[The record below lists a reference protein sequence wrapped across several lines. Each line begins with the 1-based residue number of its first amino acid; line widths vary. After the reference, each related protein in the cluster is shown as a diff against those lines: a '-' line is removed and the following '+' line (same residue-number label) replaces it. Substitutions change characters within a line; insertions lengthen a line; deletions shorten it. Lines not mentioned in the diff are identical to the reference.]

1 MTPQATQTSQFL
13 EMQKMIEPKFNSQ
26 KFTQSN
32 QNFTQSNEINSD
44 ETSSNPNAIWHRFSE
59 EKGAVLVVGHGTRK
73 ASGAAQL
80 LDLVSQMQKLAPAAI
95 IVGSFLE
102 LAEPSISHAIRS
114 LQVRGI
120 ERIVVVPVLLF
131 TAAHARQ
138 DIPEAV
144 GEAATECGLELVG
157 QSGSLGTHSS
167 VLALSASRFDE
178 VIALERGATCPQHAC
193 AKVKCSSGICESRG
207 QVFGSIGLAMVGR
220 GTSDLAALAH
230 MRQLTQLRVAEM
242 DAKRFET
249 GFFAGGEPDVD
260 TLLEQASRWDCD
272 TIIVQPHLL
281 FEGELIEQL
290 RGKVYE
296 MQQDHPDRRWLIART
311 LGADPKLA
319 EVFLELA
326 AEQILKSA

>member
-1 MTPQATQTSQFL
+1 
-13 EMQKMIEPKFNSQ
+13 MQKMIEPKFNSQ
-26 KFTQSN
+26 KFTQLN
-32 QNFTQSNEINSD
+32 QKFTQSNEINSD
-44 ETSSNPNAIWHRFSE
+44 EINSDEISFNPNGIWHRFSE

-95 IVGSFLE
+95 VVGSFLE

-114 LQVRGI
+114 LHARGI

-144 GEAATECGLELVG
+144 GEAATACGLELVG

-178 VIALERGATCPQHAC
+178 VIALERGATCPQNAC

-260 TLLEQASRWDCD
+260 TLLEQAARWDCD

>member
-1 MTPQATQTSQFL
+1 MT
-13 EMQKMIEPKFNSQ
+13 EPKFIDP
-26 KFTQSN
+26 KFTPPS
-32 QNFTQSNEINSD
+32 
-44 ETSSNPNAIWHRFSE
+44 ETSSDEIRSPTNGVWHGFSQ

-80 LDLVSQMQKLAPAAI
+80 LDLVSQMQRLAPAAL

-102 LAEPSISHAIRS
+102 LAEPSISQAIES
-114 LQVRGI
+114 LHDQGI

-131 TAAHARQ
+131 TAAHARE

-144 GEAATECGLELVG
+144 GEAAAACGLELVG
-157 QSGSLGTHSS
+157 QSGSLGTHPS
-167 VLALSASRFDE
+167 VLALSASRYQE
-178 VIALERGATCPQHAC
+178 VIALEHGATCPDNAC

-207 QVFGSIGLAMVGR
+207 QVFGRIGLAMVGR
-220 GTSDLAALAH
+220 GTSDLAALGH
-230 MRQLTQLRVAEM
+230 MRQLTQLRVAEI
-242 DAKRFET
+242 DAKQFET

-290 RGKVYE
+290 RSKVYAR
-296 MQQDHPDRRWLIART
+296 QQAHPDRRWLIART

-319 EVFLELA
+319 EVFLQLA

>member
-1 MTPQATQTSQFL
+1 
-13 EMQKMIEPKFNSQ
+13 MQKMIEPKFDSQ
-26 KFTQSN
+26 KSTQL
-32 QNFTQSNEINSD
+32 NEI
-44 ETSSNPNAIWHRFSE
+44 SSNSNGILHRFSE
-59 EKGAVLVVGHGTRK
+59 EKGAVLVVGHGTRN

-102 LAEPSISHAIRS
+102 LAEPTISQAIRS
-114 LQVRGI
+114 LHVQGI

-144 GEAATECGLELVG
+144 AEAARACGLELVG

-167 VLALSASRFDE
+167 VLALSASRYNE
-178 VIALERGATCPQHAC
+178 VIALERGATCPPNAC
-193 AKVKCSSGICESRG
+193 AKVKCSSGVCESQG

-220 GTSDLAALAH
+220 GTSDVAALAH

-242 DAKRFET
+242 NAKRFET
-249 GFFAGGEPDVD
+249 GFFAGGQPDVD
-260 TLLEQASRWDCD
+260 TLLEQAARWDCD

-296 MQQDHPDRRWLIART
+296 MQRDHPDRRWLIART

>member
-1 MTPQATQTSQFL
+1 
-13 EMQKMIEPKFNSQ
+13 MQKMIEPKFNSQ
-26 KFTQSN
+26 KSTQL
-32 QNFTQSNEINSD
+32 TEI
-44 ETSSNPNAIWHRFSE
+44 SSNSNGIWQRFSE
-59 EKGAVLVVGHGTRK
+59 EKGAVLVVGHGTRN

-102 LAEPSISHAIRS
+102 LAEPTISQAIRS
-114 LQVRGI
+114 LHVQGI

-144 GEAATECGLELVG
+144 AEAARACGLELVG

-167 VLALSASRFDE
+167 VLALSASRYNE
-178 VIALERGATCPQHAC
+178 VIALERGATCPPNAC
-193 AKVKCSSGICESRG
+193 AKVKCSSGVCESQG
-207 QVFGSIGLAMVGR
+207 HVFGSIGLAMVGR
-220 GTSDLAALAH
+220 GTSDVAALAH

-242 DAKRFET
+242 NAKRFET
-249 GFFAGGEPDVD
+249 GFFAGGQPDVD
-260 TLLEQASRWDCD
+260 TLLEQAARWDCD

-296 MQQDHPDRRWLIART
+296 MQRDHPDRRWLIART